1 MGSRWVTAASA
12 ACASLLL
19 AACVPGSPGNADA
32 YFGHSEGSVPMSER
46 QTVEAYLKET
56 LPRYAGIVED
66 VALEAGGTVG
76 TAEKSRSS
84 ACGEQGDNLYR
95 ISFGRLFIP
104 LIDYEDLRRAV
115 WESAQRNGFEYSSE
129 PEPAP
134 GDMNQIR
141 NVWVTDSDGSSI
153 EFLHFDND
161 VISVSISS
169 GCRPAEKPNYR
180 NGYFHVPAVQELLP
194 DVTLV
199 EAFGEDGS
207 ENATI
212 FRQAKPGGGQSG
224 G

>member
-1 MGSRWVTAASA
+1 MKKKVLSCLSA
-12 ACASLLL
+12 LSVSCLL
-19 AACVPGSPGNADA
+19 AACVPGLSDDADA
-32 YFGHSEGSVPMSER
+32 YFGHNEGNAPMSER

-56 LPRYAGIVED
+56 LPRYVDIVED
-66 VALEAGGTVG
+66 VAMEAGGTVG
-76 TAEKSRSS
+76 TAEESRSS

-95 ISFGRLFIP
+95 ISFGRVFIP
-104 LIDYEDLRRAV
+104 LIDFEDLRQVV
-115 WESAQRNGFEYSSE
+115 WEGAQRNGFDYSSD
-129 PEPAP
+129 PEPV
-134 GDMNQIR
+134 DKLKKRRVQ
-141 NVWVTDSDGSSI
+141 VTDSDGSSI

-180 NGYFHVPAVQELLP
+180 NGYFRVPTVQ

-207 ENATI
+207 ENTTI

-224 G
+224 S

>member
-1 MGSRWVTAASA
+1 MKKKTLSCLLALSVS
-12 ACASLLL
+12 CLL
-19 AACVPGSPGNADA
+19 AACVPGLSDDADA
-32 YFGHSEGSVPMSER
+32 YFGHNEGNAPMSER

-56 LPRYAGIVED
+56 LPRYVDIVED
-66 VALEAGGTVG
+66 VAMEAGGTVG
-76 TAEKSRSS
+76 TAEESRSS

-95 ISFGRLFIP
+95 ISFGRVFIP
-104 LIDYEDLRRAV
+104 LIDFEDLRQVV
-115 WESAQRNGFEYSSE
+115 WEGAQRNGFDYSSD
-129 PEPAP
+129 PEPV
-134 GDMNQIR
+134 DKLKKRRVQ
-141 NVWVTDSDGSSI
+141 VTDSDGSSI

-180 NGYFHVPAVQELLP
+180 NGYFHVPTVQELLP

-207 ENATI
+207 ENTTI

-224 G
+224 S

>member
-1 MGSRWVTAASA
+1 MKKKVLSCLSA
-12 ACASLLL
+12 LSVSCLL
-19 AACVPGSPGNADA
+19 AACVPGLSDDADA
-32 YFGHSEGSVPMSER
+32 YFGHNEGNAPMSER

-56 LPRYAGIVED
+56 LPRYVDIVED
-66 VALEAGGTVG
+66 VAMEAGGTVG
-76 TAEKSRSS
+76 TAEESRSS

-95 ISFGRLFIP
+95 ISFGRVFIP
-104 LIDYEDLRRAV
+104 LIDFEDLRQVV
-115 WESAQRNGFEYSSE
+115 WEGAQRNGFDYSSD
-129 PEPAP
+129 PEPVEKLKKRRV
-134 GDMNQIR
+134 Q
-141 NVWVTDSDGSSI
+141 VTDSDGSSI

-180 NGYFHVPAVQELLP
+180 NGYFRVPTVQELLP

-207 ENATI
+207 ENTTI

-224 G
+224 S

>member
-1 MGSRWVTAASA
+1 MSSRWIMAATA

-19 AACVPGSPGNADA
+19 AACVPGLSDDADA
-32 YFGHSEGSVPMSER
+32 YFGHNEGNAPMSER

-56 LPRYAGIVED
+56 LPRYVDIVED
-66 VALEAGGTVG
+66 VAMKAGGTVG
-76 TAEKSRSS
+76 TAEESRSS

-95 ISFGRLFIP
+95 ISFGRVFIP
-104 LIDYEDLRRAV
+104 LIDFEDLRQVV
-115 WESAQRNGFEYSSE
+115 WEGAQRNGFDYSSD
-129 PEPAP
+129 PEPV
-134 GDMNQIR
+134 DKLKKRRVQ
-141 NVWVTDSDGSSI
+141 VTDSDGSSI
-153 EFLHFDND
+153 GFLHFDND

-180 NGYFHVPAVQELLP
+180 NGYFHVPTVQELLP

-207 ENATI
+207 ENAAI

-224 G
+224 S

>member
-1 MGSRWVTAASA
+1 MSSRWMMAATA

-19 AACVPGSPGNADA
+19 AGCVPGLSDDADA
-32 YFGHSEGSVPMSER
+32 YFGYNEGNVPMLER

-104 LIDYEDLRRAV
+104 LIDFEDLRRVV
-115 WESAQRNGFEYSSE
+115 WEGAQRNGFDYSSD
-129 PEPAP
+129 PEPV
-134 GDMNQIR
+134 DKLKKRRVQ
-141 NVWVTDSDGSSI
+141 VTDSDGSSI

-207 ENATI
+207 ENATV

>member
-1 MGSRWVTAASA
+1 MGSRWMMAATA

-19 AACVPGSPGNADA
+19 AGCVPGLSDDADA
-32 YFGHSEGSVPMSER
+32 YFGYNEGNVPMLER

-104 LIDYEDLRRAV
+104 LIDFEDLRRVV
-115 WESAQRNGFEYSSE
+115 WEGAQRNGFDYSSD
-129 PEPAP
+129 PEPV
-134 GDMNQIR
+134 DKLKKRRVQ
-141 NVWVTDSDGSSI
+141 VTDSDGSSI

-207 ENATI
+207 ENATV

-224 G
+224 S

>member
-1 MGSRWVTAASA
+1 
-12 ACASLLL
+12 
-19 AACVPGSPGNADA
+19 
-32 YFGHSEGSVPMSER
+32 MSER

-56 LPRYAGIVED
+56 LPRYAGIVKD

-115 WESAQRNGFEYSSE
+115 WESAQRNGFDYSSD
-129 PEPAP
+129 PEHV
-134 GDMNQIR
+134 DKLKKRRVQ
-141 NVWVTDSDGSSI
+141 VTDSDGSSI

>member
-1 MGSRWVTAASA
+1 MKKRVLSCLSALSAS
-12 ACASLLL
+12 CLL
-19 AACVPGSPGNADA
+19 AACVPGLSDDADA
-32 YFGHSEGSVPMSER
+32 YFGHNEGNAPMSER

-56 LPRYAGIVED
+56 LPRYVDIVED
-66 VALEAGGTVG
+66 VAMEAGGTVG
-76 TAEKSRSS
+76 TAEESRSS

-95 ISFGRLFIP
+95 ISFGRVFIP
-104 LIDYEDLRRAV
+104 LIDFEDLRQVV
-115 WESAQRNGFEYSSE
+115 WEGAQRNGFDYSSD
-129 PEPAP
+129 PEPV
-134 GDMNQIR
+134 DKLKKRRVQ
-141 NVWVTDSDGSSI
+141 VTDSDGSSI

-180 NGYFHVPAVQELLP
+180 NGYFHVPTVQELLP

-207 ENATI
+207 ENTTI

-224 G
+224 S

>member
-1 MGSRWVTAASA
+1 MAATA

-19 AACVPGSPGNADA
+19 AGCVPGLSDDADA
-32 YFGHSEGSVPMSER
+32 YFGYNEGNVPMLER

-104 LIDYEDLRRAV
+104 LIDFEDLRRVV
-115 WESAQRNGFEYSSE
+115 WEGAQRNGFDYSSD
-129 PEPAP
+129 PEPV
-134 GDMNQIR
+134 DKLKKRRVQ
-141 NVWVTDSDGSSI
+141 VTDSDGSSI

-207 ENATI
+207 ENATV

>member
-1 MGSRWVTAASA
+1 MGSRWMMAATA

-19 AACVPGSPGNADA
+19 AACIPSPPDDADA
-32 YFGHSEGSVPMSER
+32 YFGYNEGNVPMLER

-95 ISFGRLFIP
+95 IIFGRLFIP
-104 LIDYEDLRRAV
+104 LIDFEDLRRVV
-115 WESAQRNGFEYSSE
+115 WEGAQRNGFDYSSD
-129 PEPAP
+129 PEPV
-134 GDMNQIR
+134 DKLKKRRVQ
-141 NVWVTDSDGSSI
+141 VTDSDGSSI

-207 ENATI
+207 ENATV

>member
-1 MGSRWVTAASA
+1 MGSRWMMAATA

-19 AACVPGSPGNADA
+19 AACVPGLSDDADA
-32 YFGHSEGSVPMSER
+32 YFGYNEGSVPMLER
-46 QTVEAYLKET
+46 QTMEAYLKET
-56 LPRYAGIVED
+56 LPRYADIVEG
-66 VALEAGGTVG
+66 VAMEAGGTVG
-76 TAEKSRSS
+76 TAEESRSS

-95 ISFGRLFIP
+95 ISSGRLFIP
-104 LIDYEDLRRAV
+104 LIDFEDLRRAV
-115 WESAQRNGFEYSSE
+115 WEGAQRNGFDYSSD
-129 PEPAP
+129 PEPV
-134 GDMNQIR
+134 DKLKKRRVQ
-141 NVWVTDSDGSSI
+141 VTDSDGSSI

-224 G
+224 S

>member
-1 MGSRWVTAASA
+1 MKKKVLSSLSA
-12 ACASLLL
+12 LSVSCLL
-19 AACVPGSPGNADA
+19 AACVPGLSDDADA
-32 YFGHSEGSVPMSER
+32 YFGHNEGNAPMSER

-56 LPRYAGIVED
+56 LPRYVDIVED
-66 VALEAGGTVG
+66 VAMEAGGTVG
-76 TAEKSRSS
+76 TAEESRSS

-95 ISFGRLFIP
+95 ISFGRVFIP
-104 LIDYEDLRRAV
+104 LIDFEDLRQVV
-115 WESAQRNGFEYSSE
+115 WEGAQRNGFDYSSD
-129 PEPAP
+129 PEPV
-134 GDMNQIR
+134 DKLKKRRVQ
-141 NVWVTDSDGSSI
+141 VTDSDGSSI

-180 NGYFHVPAVQELLP
+180 NGYFRVPTVQELLP

-207 ENATI
+207 ENTTI

-224 G
+224 S

>member
-1 MGSRWVTAASA
+1 MKKKVLSCLSA
-12 ACASLLL
+12 LSVSCLL
-19 AACVPGSPGNADA
+19 AACVPGLSDDADA
-32 YFGHSEGSVPMSER
+32 YFGHNEGNAPMSER

-56 LPRYAGIVED
+56 LPRYVDIVED
-66 VALEAGGTVG
+66 VAMEAGGTVG
-76 TAEKSRSS
+76 TAEESRSS

-95 ISFGRLFIP
+95 ISFGRVFIP
-104 LIDYEDLRRAV
+104 LIDFEDLRQVV
-115 WESAQRNGFEYSSE
+115 WEGAQRNGFDYSSD
-129 PEPAP
+129 PEPV
-134 GDMNQIR
+134 DKLKKRRVQ
-141 NVWVTDSDGSSI
+141 VTDSDDSSI

-180 NGYFHVPAVQELLP
+180 NGYFRVPTVQELLP

-207 ENATI
+207 ENTTI

-224 G
+224 S

>member
-1 MGSRWVTAASA
+1 MSSRWIMAATA

-19 AACVPGSPGNADA
+19 AACVPGLSDDADA
-32 YFGHSEGSVPMSER
+32 YFGHNEGNAPMSER

-56 LPRYAGIVED
+56 LPRYVDIVED
-66 VALEAGGTVG
+66 VAMKAGGTVG
-76 TAEKSRSS
+76 TAEESRSS

-95 ISFGRLFIP
+95 ISFGRVFIP
-104 LIDYEDLRRAV
+104 LIDFEDLRQVV
-115 WESAQRNGFEYSSE
+115 WEGAQRNGFDYSSD
-129 PEPAP
+129 PEPV
-134 GDMNQIR
+134 DKLKKRRVQ
-141 NVWVTDSDGSSI
+141 VTDSNGSSI

-180 NGYFHVPAVQELLP
+180 NGYFHVPTVQELLP

-207 ENATI
+207 ENTTI

-224 G
+224 S

>member
-1 MGSRWVTAASA
+1 
-12 ACASLLL
+12 
-19 AACVPGSPGNADA
+19 
-32 YFGHSEGSVPMSER
+32 MSER

-56 LPRYAGIVED
+56 LPRYVDIVED
-66 VALEAGGTVG
+66 VAMEAGGTVG
-76 TAEKSRSS
+76 TAEESRSS

-95 ISFGRLFIP
+95 ISFGRVFIP
-104 LIDYEDLRRAV
+104 LIEFEDLRQVV
-115 WESAQRNGFEYSSE
+115 WEGAQRNGFDYSSD
-129 PEPAP
+129 PEPV
-134 GDMNQIR
+134 DKLKKRRVQ
-141 NVWVTDSDGSSI
+141 VTDSDGSSI

-180 NGYFHVPAVQELLP
+180 NGYFRVPTVQELLP

-207 ENATI
+207 ENTRI

-224 G
+224 S

>member
-1 MGSRWVTAASA
+1 MGSRWMMAATA

-19 AACVPGSPGNADA
+19 AAGVPGLSDDADA
-32 YFGHSEGSVPMSER
+32 YFGYNEGNVPMLER

-104 LIDYEDLRRAV
+104 LIDFEDLRRVV
-115 WESAQRNGFEYSSE
+115 WEGAQRNGFDYSSD
-129 PEPAP
+129 PEPV
-134 GDMNQIR
+134 DKLKKRRVQ
-141 NVWVTDSDGSSI
+141 VTDSDGSSI

-207 ENATI
+207 ENATV

-224 G
+224 S

>member
-1 MGSRWVTAASA
+1 MRQKMLFCLAVVSLPFLVTS
-12 ACASLLL
+12 CLSDD
-19 AACVPGSPGNADA
+19 ADA
-32 YFGHSEGSVPMSER
+32 YFGYNEGNVPMLER
-46 QTVEAYLKET
+46 QTMEAYLKET
-56 LPRYAGIVED
+56 LPRYADIVED

-76 TAEKSRSS
+76 TAEESRSS

-95 ISFGRLFIP
+95 IDF
-104 LIDYEDLRRAV
+104 EDLRRAV
-115 WESAQRNGFEYSSE
+115 WEGAQRNGFDYSSD
-129 PEPAP
+129 PEPV
-134 GDMNQIR
+134 DKLKKRRVQ
-141 NVWVTDSDGSSI
+141 VTDSDGSSI

-207 ENATI
+207 ENATV

-224 G
+224 S

>member
-1 MGSRWVTAASA
+1 MSSRWMMAATA

-19 AACVPGSPGNADA
+19 AGCVPGLSDDADA
-32 YFGHSEGSVPMSER
+32 YFGYNEGNVPMLER

-104 LIDYEDLRRAV
+104 LIDFEDLRRVV
-115 WESAQRNGFEYSSE
+115 WEGAQRNGFDYSSD
-129 PEPAP
+129 PEPV
-134 GDMNQIR
+134 DKLKKRRVQ
-141 NVWVTDSDGSSI
+141 VTDSDGSSI

-207 ENATI
+207 ENATV

-224 G
+224 S

>member
-1 MGSRWVTAASA
+1 MKKKVLSCLSA
-12 ACASLLL
+12 LSVSCLL
-19 AACVPGSPGNADA
+19 AACVPGLSDDADA
-32 YFGHSEGSVPMSER
+32 YFGHNEGNAPMSER

-56 LPRYAGIVED
+56 LPRYVDIVED
-66 VALEAGGTVG
+66 VAMEAGGTVG
-76 TAEKSRSS
+76 TAGESRSS

-95 ISFGRLFIP
+95 ISFGRVFIP
-104 LIDYEDLRRAV
+104 LIDFEDLRQVV
-115 WESAQRNGFEYSSE
+115 WEGAQRNGFDYSSD
-129 PEPAP
+129 PEPV
-134 GDMNQIR
+134 DKLKKRRVQ
-141 NVWVTDSDGSSI
+141 VTDSDDSSI

-180 NGYFHVPAVQELLP
+180 NGYFRVPTVQELLP

-207 ENATI
+207 ENTTI

-224 G
+224 S

>member
-1 MGSRWVTAASA
+1 MNKKVLSCLSA
-12 ACASLLL
+12 LSVSWLL
-19 AACVPGSPGNADA
+19 AACVPGLSDDADA
-32 YFGHSEGSVPMSER
+32 YFGHNEGNAPMSER

-56 LPRYAGIVED
+56 LPRYVDIVED
-66 VALEAGGTVG
+66 VAMEAGGTVG
-76 TAEKSRSS
+76 TAEESRSS

-95 ISFGRLFIP
+95 ISFGRVFIP
-104 LIDYEDLRRAV
+104 LIEFEDLRQVV
-115 WESAQRNGFEYSSE
+115 WEGAQRNGFDYSSD
-129 PEPAP
+129 PEPV
-134 GDMNQIR
+134 DKLKKRRVQ
-141 NVWVTDSDGSSI
+141 VTDSDGSSI

-180 NGYFHVPAVQELLP
+180 NGYFRVPTVQELLP

-207 ENATI
+207 ENTRI

-224 G
+224 S

>member
-1 MGSRWVTAASA
+1 MSSRWVTAASA

-56 LPRYAGIVED
+56 LPRYAGIVKD

-104 LIDYEDLRRAV
+104 LIDFEDLRRVV
-115 WESAQRNGFEYSSE
+115 WEGAQRNGFDYSSD
-129 PEPAP
+129 PEPV
-134 GDMNQIR
+134 DKLKKRRVQ
-141 NVWVTDSDGSSI
+141 VTDSDGSSI

-199 EAFGEDGS
+199 EAFGEDG
-207 ENATI
+207 NRNMAI
-212 FRQAKPGGGQSG
+212 FRQVKPGGGQSG
-224 G
+224 S

>member
-1 MGSRWVTAASA
+1 MSSRWMMLASA

-19 AACVPGSPGNADA
+19 AACVPGLSDDADA
-32 YFGHSEGSVPMSER
+32 YFGYNEGNVPMLER

-104 LIDYEDLRRAV
+104 LIDFEDLRRVV
-115 WESAQRNGFEYSSE
+115 WEGAQRNGFDYSSD
-129 PEPAP
+129 PEPV
-134 GDMNQIR
+134 DKLKKRRVQ
-141 NVWVTDSDGSSI
+141 VTDSDGSSI

-207 ENATI
+207 ENATV

>member
-1 MGSRWVTAASA
+1 MKKKVLSCLSA
-12 ACASLLL
+12 LSVSCLL
-19 AACVPGSPGNADA
+19 AACVPGLSDDADA
-32 YFGHSEGSVPMSER
+32 YFGHNEGNAPMSER

-56 LPRYAGIVED
+56 LPRYVDIVED
-66 VALEAGGTVG
+66 VAMEAGGTVG
-76 TAEKSRSS
+76 TAEESRSS

-95 ISFGRLFIP
+95 ISFGRVFIP
-104 LIDYEDLRRAV
+104 LIDFEDLRQVV
-115 WESAQRNGFEYSSE
+115 WEGAQRNGFDYSSD
-129 PEPAP
+129 PEPV
-134 GDMNQIR
+134 DKLKKRRVQ
-141 NVWVTDSDGSSI
+141 VTDSDGSSI

-180 NGYFHVPAVQELLP
+180 NGYFRVPTVQELLP

-207 ENATI
+207 ENTTI

-224 G
+224 S